1 MAYEDDTWPCE
12 LLQFDACQAGDPNQ
26 PVEHL
31 VGVVFRALSPALG
44 SLGDHPPVAIPYER
58 ARCLM
63 SASLTHLPYGD
74 DCAGRSTATAVIALM
89 PTDGMR
95 GCNLAV
101 LTTADASCR
110 SGREDGEDEPGM
122 RIKRLCDGRRMLDW

>member
-58 ARCLM
+58 AVLM
-63 SASLTHLPYGD
+63 RLLFY
-74 DCAGRSTATAVIALM
+74 TAVSDECVAYAPAL
-89 PTDGMR
+89 R
-95 GCNLAV
+95 
-101 LTTADASCR
+101 
-110 SGREDGEDEPGM
+110 
-122 RIKRLCDGRRMLDW
+122 

>member
-1 MAYEDDTWPCE
+1 MVGWLVDW
-12 LLQFDACQAGDPNQ
+12 
-26 PVEHL
+26 L
-31 VGVVFRALSPALG
+31 VGCVDVGWSQ
-44 SLGDHPPVAIPYER
+44 
-58 ARCLM
+58 
-63 SASLTHLPYGD
+63 
-74 DCAGRSTATAVIALM
+74 AGRSTATAVIALM